1 MYQQMLSALV
11 SILVLFPLT
20 QNVLSPN
27 TPAQNTLAPNAL
39 GQNASTQNATVQ
51 NALAPNASVQSALDT
66 TRLPQPVFAE
76 NPGFVELYWKAW
88 NLAWDHVKINP
99 DLPHPRHMDENI
111 REDIIWIW
119 DSEFMAM
126 FCKYAPDIFPGVET
140 LNNFYSAMLDG
151 KLFVAGWGYINQ
163 DSAPSSG
170 SSPSNAQYLYLGP
183 YGSMSVNLG
192 GEEYLYGIYD

>member
-1 MYQQMLSALV
+1 MLSALV
-11 SILVLFPLT
+11 SIFVLFPLT

-88 NLAWDHVKINP
+88 NLA
-99 DLPHPRHMDENI
+99 
-111 REDIIWIW
+111 
-119 DSEFMAM
+119 
-126 FCKYAPDIFPGVET
+126 
-140 LNNFYSAMLDG
+140 
-151 KLFVAGWGYINQ
+151 
-163 DSAPSSG
+163 
-170 SSPSNAQYLYLGP
+170 
-183 YGSMSVNLG
+183 
-192 GEEYLYGIYD
+192 